1 MDGEEK
7 EYGPK
12 QDFKVPVLIL
22 ESLSNFGQLHMLD
35 III

>member
-12 QDFKVPVLIL
+12 QEFKAPVLIS
-22 ESLSNFGQLHMLD
+22 ESLSNFGQLHVQN